1 MNREQAVQLITDSLK
16 AMVTYSMEG
25 ASITDITQLISR
37 EGWTLDS
44 FGLTSLVIDLESR
57 LLDQFG
63 KSVQI
68 VSDKMFSIDNSPFR
82 TVGTLADFLVE
93 LINE

>member
-1 MNREQAVQLITDSLK
+1 MNRKQAVQLVIEGLQAT
-16 AMVTYSMEG
+16 VTSPTVGVDEN
-25 ASITDITQLISR
+25 TLLISR

-57 LLDQFG
+57 LLDQYN

-68 VSDKMFSIDNSPFR
+68 VSDKMFSLDNSPFR
-82 TVGTLADFLVE
+82 TVGTLADFLVQ
-93 LINE
+93 ICND